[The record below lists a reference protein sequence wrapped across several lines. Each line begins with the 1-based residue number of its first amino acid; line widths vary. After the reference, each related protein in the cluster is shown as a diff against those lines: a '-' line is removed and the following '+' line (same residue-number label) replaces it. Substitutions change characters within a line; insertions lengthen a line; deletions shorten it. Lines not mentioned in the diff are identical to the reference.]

1 MLQTHYLNDNPNH
14 FSNPSYSLIKP
25 AYRPHEPMAN
35 FDHLKLKARP
45 SFQAFGDPNI
55 TRPHQDIHLS
65 PYRSTTQ
72 VDTMHFKGDYS
83 NEPYNIK
90 HALVDVSHTFIDGP
104 PPSNVPALYSEK
116 YNKQRKNF
124 GKYNFR

>member
-1 MLQTHYLNDNPNH
+1 
-14 FSNPSYSLIKP
+14 
-25 AYRPHEPMAN
+25 MAN
-35 FDHLKLKARP
+35 FDHLRLKARP
-45 SFQAFGDPNI
+45 SFEAFGAATI
-55 TRPHQDIHLS
+55 ARPSQDLTTS

-90 HALVDVSHTFIDGP
+90 HALVDVSHTFVEQP
-104 PPSNVPALYSEK
+104 PTNVPALYREK

-124 GKYNFR
+124 GKYNYRENEKS